1 MKQKIVFFLLSTVF
15 RFFSFLPIIPNTFI
29 FESQSGGKYDDNPKA
44 IYDYLK
50 KQNNSSYQ
58 MFWSIRYRDRHII
71 EDKNI
76 KVLYRFSIRWLY
88 YMARAEFWVI
98 NARIPAWI
106 PKRKET
112 TYVQTWHG
120 TPLKKLAL
128 DMDTI
133 GMPGAN
139 LENYKQNF
147 LKETLKWDYLIA
159 PNQYS
164 KDIFKSCFDFKKQF
178 IDSGYPRNDV
188 LYQKNNS
195 EDIKKLKKKLNL
207 PLDKKIIL
215 YAPTWRDDY
224 YISKGQYR
232 FKIPFDIEKVRELM
246 GEDVVFVFR
255 AHYLVAESLDEIGN
269 QKDIYNFSV
278 KEDISELYLVS
289 DLLITDYSSVFFDYA
304 NLKKPMLFYAYDYEH
319 YRDNL
324 RGFYFDIEN
333 DSPGPFVTL
342 EEDFYNYLEEFIQTG
357 KFSDYGIRLDLFY
370 TKYCSWEKGNA
381 SEQVMKQVL
390 SNKQSFSK

>member
-1 MKQKIVFFLLSTVF
+1 MKQKIVFLLLGTVF

-50 KQNNSSYQ
+50 KQNDTHYHL
-58 MFWSIRYRDRHII
+58 FWSIRYRDRKII
-71 EDKNI
+71 EDENI

-88 YMARAEFWVI
+88 YMARAEFWII
-98 NARIPAWI
+98 NARIPTWI
-106 PKRKET
+106 PKRRET

-139 LENYKQNF
+139 LENYKKNF

-164 KDIFKSCFDFKKQF
+164 KDIFNSCFDFKKQF

-195 EDIKKLKKKLNL
+195 EDIEKLKKKLSL

-246 GEDVVFVFR
+246 GKDAVFIFR
-255 AHYLVAESLDEIGN
+255 AHYLVAESLDTVEN

-278 KEDISELYLVS
+278 KEDISDLYLVS

-304 NLKKPMLFYAYDYEH
+304 NLKKPMLFYAYDYHH

-333 DSPGPFVTL
+333 NSPGPFVTI
-342 EEDFYNYLEEFIQTG
+342 EEDFYNYLKEFIHTG
-357 KFSDYGIRLDLFY
+357 KFSDYETSLNQFY
-370 TKYCSWEKGNA
+370 IKYCSWEKGNA
-381 SEQVMKQVL
+381 SEQVIKQVL
-390 SNKQSFSK
+390 SNKQSLSK

>member
-1 MKQKIVFFLLSTVF
+1 MKQKIVFFLLGTVF

-50 KQNNSSYQ
+50 KQNDTYYQ
-58 MFWSIRYRDRHII
+58 LFWSLRYRDRKII
-71 EDKNI
+71 EDENI

-98 NARIPAWI
+98 NARIPTWI

-112 TYVQTWHG
+112 TYIQTWHG

-139 LENYKQNF
+139 LENYKKNF
-147 LKETLKWDYLIA
+147 LKETMKWDYLIA

-164 KDIFKSCFDFKKQF
+164 KEIFKSCFDFKKQF
-178 IDSGYPRNDV
+178 IDSGYPRNDI

-207 PLDKKIIL
+207 PLGKKIIL

-224 YISKGQYR
+224 YISKGHYR
-232 FKIPFDIEKVRELM
+232 FKIPFDIEKVREVM
-246 GEDVVFVFR
+246 GKDAVFIFR
-255 AHYLVAESLDEIGN
+255 AHYLVAESLNKVGN
-269 QKDIYNFSV
+269 QNDIYNFSI
-278 KEDISELYLVS
+278 KEDISDLYLVS

-324 RGFYFDIEN
+324 RGFYFDIEK
-333 DSPGPFVTL
+333 DSPGPFVTV
-342 EEDFYNYLEEFIQTG
+342 ENDFYNYLKEFIHTG
-357 KFSDYGIRLDLFY
+357 KFLNYEAKLSFFN

-381 SEQVMKQVL
+381 SEQVIKQVL
-390 SNKQSFSK
+390 LNRQNF